1 MTTFHVIFVI
11 AIVIIEWTRNV
22 STALLTIL
30 QTAYSW
36 LTESTPADIRP
47 LEIIPA
53 KFYLHARK
61 PSDFHA
67 FRREYLQNPIPAKLE
82 TFLPEYLHAR
92 IPAELNTCKYE
103 YLLP

>member
-1 MTTFHVIFVI
+1 M
-11 AIVIIEWTRNV
+11 RDPNG
-22 STALLTIL
+22 
-30 QTAYSW
+30 

>member
-1 MTTFHVIFVI
+1 ME
-11 AIVIIEWTRNV
+11 IVRLFYVLGPKINSSWDDY
-22 STALLTIL
+22 
-30 QTAYSW
+30 YSVPRVRSKAG